1 MADEKPILF
10 YDGECGLCARGVQWI
25 LRHERRDALRF
36 APLQGETYRAL
47 NIPGKP
53 TDMSTMVLLDDG
65 RLFTRSDSW
74 VRVLRLVGGVW
85 SGVGTVVGWAPRG
98 LRDRAYAWV
107 ARRRHAWFGR
117 AEACAVPSPA
127 QRARFLA

>member
-1 MADEKPILF
+1 MANEAPILF
-10 YDGECGLCARGVQWI
+10 YDGDCGLCARGVQWI
-25 LRHERRDALRF
+25 LRHERRDAMRF

-47 NIPGKP
+47 AIADKP
-53 TDMSTMVLLDDG
+53 TDMSTMVLLEGG

-74 VRVLRLVGGVW
+74 VRVLKLVGGVW
-85 SGVGTVVGWAPRG
+85 SAVGAVMGVVPRG
-98 LRDRAYAWV
+98 LRDWAYGCV

-117 AEACAVPSPA
+117 ADACAVPSPA

>member
-1 MADEKPILF
+1 MADEKPNLF
-10 YDGECGLCARGVQWI
+10 YDGDCGLCARGVQWI

-47 NIPGKP
+47 AIAGKP
-53 TDMSTMVLLDDG
+53 TDMSTMVLLEGG

-74 VRVLRLVGGVW
+74 VRVLRRVGGVW
-85 SGVGTVVGWAPRG
+85 SAVGAVIGVIPRG
-98 LRDRAYAWV
+98 PRDWAYGV
-107 ARRRHAWFGR
+107 IARRRHAWFGR
-117 AEACAVPSPA
+117 ADACAVPSPG

>member
-10 YDGECGLCARGVQWI
+10 YDGDCGLCARGVQWI

-36 APLQGETYRAL
+36 APLQGETYRSLAVAD
-47 NIPGKP
+47 KP
-53 TDMSTMVLLDDG
+53 TDMSTMVLLEGG

-74 VRVLRLVGGVW
+74 VRVLKLVGGVW
-85 SGVGTVVGWAPRG
+85 SAVGALIGVFPRG
-98 LRDRAYAWV
+98 LRDGVYGLI

-117 AEACAVPSPA
+117 ADACAVPNAA